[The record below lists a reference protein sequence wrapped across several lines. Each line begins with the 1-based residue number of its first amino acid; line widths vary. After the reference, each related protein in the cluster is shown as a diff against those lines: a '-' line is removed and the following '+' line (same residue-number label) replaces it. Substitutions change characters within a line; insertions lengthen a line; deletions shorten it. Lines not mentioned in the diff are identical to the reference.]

1 MNIVSDVC
9 VKGLIKEA
17 VWQSVGV
24 GEMNRAGLK
33 FI

>member
-1 MNIVSDVC
+1 VNIVSDVC

-24 GEMNRAGLK
+24 GGK
-33 FI
+33 